1 MSLEHPTAPH
11 MTEDAPRALFI
22 TPVLAS
28 RGVSGGLI
36 TTLARLD
43 VLSQRYNVTIVCIEA
58 SKAVVA
64 EHKSRWPN
72 SEVLVA
78 GEVRP
83 RSALTWLRSLLGGHP
98 LSVWRNMPPEFL
110 ALAPTLDD
118 AVFDMTYVDHW
129 LMWPLASRVQSK
141 GRVIVLLHNAEHL
154 IFARASA
161 TYSSFLSRTALKIE
175 SRRAAKYLA
184 IIGREADELH
194 FVSEADEHE
203 VLKLE
208 GVTAITRVF
217 RPWVPDVRGDFGTFG
232 VNVLFVGTMSWLPN
246 LEGVAWYIRAVAPR
260 LPSGFMT
267 HIVGGGTDIAKL
279 PKRENIKVHGWVE
292 DLDFIYKSACVFVAP
307 VLSGSGIKMKILN
320 ALTRGIPVVTTSL
333 GVEGFPVEWGE
344 AIAVADTPEG
354 FAEAICSIAQS
365 EARWE
370 RAAKDAT
377 DYVARE
383 FSSSDFL
390 SWAAGNNR

>member
-1 MSLEHPTAPH
+1 
-11 MTEDAPRALFI
+11 MTEGAPRALFI
-22 TPVLAS
+22 TPVLTS
-28 RGVSGGLI
+28 KGVSGGLI

-43 VLSQRYNVTIVCIEA
+43 VLSQRYNVTIVCTEA
-58 SKAVVA
+58 SKEVIG

-72 SEVLVA
+72 TEVLVA

-83 RSALTWLRSLLGGHP
+83 RSALTWLRSLLGGYP
-98 LSVWRNMPPEFL
+98 LSVWRNTSPEFL
-110 ALAPTLDD
+110 ALATTLDD
-118 AVFDMTYVDHW
+118 SVFDMTYVDHW

-141 GRVIVLLHNAEHL
+141 GRVILLLHNAEHL

-161 TYSSFLSRTALKIE
+161 TASSFLTGMALKIE
-175 SRRAAKYLA
+175 SRRAAKYLGV
-184 IIGREADELH
+184 IGREADELH

-203 VLKLE
+203 VLKLK
-208 GVTAITRVF
+208 GVTATTRVF
-217 RPWVPDVRGDFGTFG
+217 RPWVPELKGDFGTFG
-232 VNVLFVGTMSWLPN
+232 SSILFVGTMSWLPN
-246 LEGVAWYIRAVAPR
+246 LEGVAWYIRKVAPR

-279 PKRENIKVHGWVE
+279 PKRDNITVHGWVE
-292 DLDFIYKSACVFVAP
+292 DLDLIYKSASVFVAP

-320 ALTRGIPVVTTSL
+320 ALTRGIPVVTNSL
-333 GVEGFPVEWGE
+333 GVEGFPIEWGE
-344 AIAVADTPEG
+344 AIAVADTPED
-354 FAEAICSIAQS
+354 FAEAICSIAQD

-370 RAAKDAT
+370 RAARDAT

-383 FSSSDFL
+383 FSSSAFI